1 MPLEVERA
9 APPSPPPKAVSIDD
23 SAPSPQRAASSAGR
37 SPGTPE
43 RHYSDST
50 TPGSTAPV
58 LPGLMV
64 SMPSAGFE
72 RQAVSKAK
80 FVSYDVLVQVD
91 GHRWVVHRRYTDFC
105 ALADGIRHLGDLP
118 PKLPG
123 KRTFGN
129 FKDDFIEARRGA
141 LEAYLQG
148 VVENDE
154 TRAQTVA
161 SPASPAAAARADAA
175 PRRAGDARVPRRA
188 DPPARE
194 PRLLPLRH
202 ALRPLHVSEPCRGGA
217 TPRARRRRAPRAGR
231 PSSRSRFRPGGRRCS
246 ATDETSPA

>member
-1 MPLEVERA
+1 MVQQAHQHQHEAVVDGCKVPKVARAMPLEVERA
-9 APPSPPPKAVSIDD
+9 APPSPPPKAVSVDD

-105 ALADGIRHLGDLP
+105 ALADGIRHL
-118 PKLPG
+118 
-123 KRTFGN
+123 
-129 FKDDFIEARRGA
+129 
-141 LEAYLQG
+141 
-148 VVENDE
+148 
-154 TRAQTVA
+154 
-161 SPASPAAAARADAA
+161 
-175 PRRAGDARVPRRA
+175 PRPRSSSTS
-188 DPPARE
+188 
-194 PRLLPLRH
+194 
-202 ALRPLHVSEPCRGGA
+202 RPSVGRI
-217 TPRARRRRAPRAGR
+217 ARRRTAVP
-231 PSSRSRFRPGGRRCS
+231 RPGATRR
-246 ATDETSPA
+246 